1 MRKFITTLFLTAL
14 SFAAFSQKNMLPGY
28 IVLPSKDTV
37 WGNIDYRNWEK
48 NPAQIA
54 FLQPGSTERSYT
66 VNDIDAFGVTGR
78 DYYRK
83 ATVSVD
89 DNTVNAWEV
98 SVYNKELIHEQ
109 TVFLRILNEGKEL
122 TLYEFVNF
130 KPHYYIAKAGG
141 QVEELIYK
149 LSKTSE
155 LSSNVITYEDFK
167 VQLKSLLSANG
178 TLSYEQSLKIDKLNY
193 KEKDL
198 VKFASQV
205 NGGTS
210 SGKVNFANNKKI
222 KPRLFAGGGVLL
234 PNFGFNSADARLHSI
249 KFKGKFSYI
258 VTGGADFF
266 AARNL
271 QHLFL
276 RLELSLSSLQTE
288 GSGTS
293 NDYATSTTM
302 KNEFSLKQFNITP
315 AVYVMD
321 YFLRSQKVKVFGG
334 IGVGYNF
341 SSYPTHEFTST
352 NNQTGVVTKPDNY
365 PGFEKGWLGLYG
377 RLGAT
382 ALSKVDF
389 AVTAR
394 FSGSSVNRIYT
405 KQKGVPFSFQVL
417 YLFN

>member
-1 MRKFITTLFLTAL
+1 MRKLITTLLLSFFFITT
-14 SFAAFSQKNMLPGY
+14 FSQKNMLPGY

-37 WGNIDYRNWEK
+37 WGSIDYRNWEK
-48 NPAQIA
+48 NPKEIMFSSSSAE
-54 FLQPGSTERSYT
+54 SRSYT
-66 VNDIDAFGVTGR
+66 TNDIDAFGITGR

-98 SVYNKELIHEQ
+98 SIYNKELIHEQ

-130 KPHYYIAKAGG
+130 KPHYYIAKPGG
-141 QVEELIYK
+141 PAQELIYRLTK
-149 LSKTSE
+149 NSE
-155 LSSNVITYEDFK
+155 LSSNVITYDDFK
-167 VQLKSLLSANG
+167 IQLKELLSNNG
-178 TLSYEQSLKIDKLNY
+178 ALSYERSLKIDRLNY

-198 VKFASQV
+198 VKFVSQV
-205 NGGTS
+205 NGSTS
-210 SGKVNFANNKKI
+210 DKISFANNKKM

-234 PNFGFNSADARLHSI
+234 PNFSFNSADARLQSI

-258 VTGGADFF
+258 LTGGADFF
-266 AARNL
+266 ASRNL

-315 AVYVMD
+315 AIYVMD
-321 YFLRSQKVKVFGG
+321 YFLRTEKVKVFAG
-334 IGVGYNF
+334 IGAGYNF
-341 SSYPTHEFTST
+341 STYSEHEFTST
-352 NNQTGVVTKPDNY
+352 NNQTSYVTKADDY
-365 PGFEKGWLGLYG
+365 PAFEKGWLGLYG
-377 RLGAT
+377 RLGA
-382 ALSKVDF
+382 AVSSKLEIG
-389 AVTAR
+389 VTAR
-394 FSGSSVNRIYT
+394 FSGSFVNRIYT

>member
-1 MRKFITTLFLTAL
+1 MIKLTATLLL
-14 SFAAFSQKNMLPGY
+14 SFFFIAVYSQKNMLSGY

-37 WGNIDYRNWEK
+37 WGTIDYRNWEK
-48 NPAQIA
+48 NPTQIT
-54 FLQPGSTERSYT
+54 FSQSTSESLSYG
-66 VNDIDAFGVTGR
+66 VSDIEAFGVTGK

-83 ATVSVD
+83 ATVLVD
-89 DNTVNAWEV
+89 DNTVNAWEA
-98 SVYNKELIHEQ
+98 STYNKELIREQ

-130 KPHYYIAKAGG
+130 KPHFYVAKADGPA
-141 QVEELIYK
+141 EELIYK
-149 LSKTSE
+149 LAKTNE
-155 LSSNVITYEDFK
+155 LSNNVVTYEDFK

-198 VKFASQV
+198 VKFVSQV
-205 NGGTS
+205 NGGS
-210 SGKVNFANNKKI
+210 SSSKISFANNKKL

-234 PNFGFNSADARLHSI
+234 PNFSFNSADARLESI

-258 VTGGADFF
+258 ITGGIDFF

-276 RLELSLSSLQTE
+276 RLELSLSSLNTE

-302 KNEFSLKQFNITP
+302 KNEFSFKQFNITP
-315 AVYVMD
+315 TVFVMD
-321 YFLRSQKVKVFGG
+321 YFLRSQKVKAFAG
-334 IGVGYNF
+334 IGAGYNF
-341 SSYPTHEFTST
+341 SSYPTQEFTST
-352 NNQTGVVTKPDNY
+352 NNQTGYVTKDDSY
-365 PGFEKGWLGLYG
+365 PTFEKGWLGLYG

-382 ALSKVDF
+382 VSSKVDIG
-389 AVTAR
+389 VTAR
-394 FSGSSVNRIYT
+394 FSGSFVNRIYT
-405 KQKGVPFSFQVL
+405 KQRGVPVSFQVL